1 LIRPEEEDIV
11 RNRILRDAIIG
22 GALGATSVAVW
33 FFLVDLILRHPFMTP
48 IALGRGFFSVFGQP
62 TSGDTDVLLVV
73 GYTVFHYLA
82 FILAGLV
89 VAAVVNWAEKQ
100 PTVLAG
106 GLILFVAFEVAFYA
120 MSSAFGSIPV
130 LGVLAWYNVAIG
142 NLIAS
147 VVMGAYMWRTHPA
160 LKAELL
166 YALEGK
172 E

>member
-1 LIRPEEEDIV
+1 METPEPDTHIIRPTLSAEMRGHET
-11 RNRILRDAIIG
+11 RRAY
-22 GALGATSVAVW
+22 SAVW
-33 FFLVDLILRHPFMTP
+33 EKSSLPCM
-48 IALGRGFFSVFGQP
+48 
-62 TSGDTDVLLVV
+62 
-73 GYTVFHYLA
+73 
-82 FILAGLV
+82 LAGLV
-89 VAAVVNWAEKQ
+89 VAAVVHWAEKQ

-106 GLILFVAFEVAFYA
+106 ALILFVAFEVGFYA

-130 LGVLAWYNVAIG
+130 LGVLAWYNVALG